1 MPGNKTA
8 KRLIVVCVGLALSL
22 QTGCWTDLADSSP
35 RRLQKTVQST
45 DSNMQWWTDAR
56 FGMFIHWGPVSL
68 KGTEIGWS
76 RGKEVPVEEYD
87 RLYKRFNPQQFNAAE
102 WVSLAK
108 QAGMKYLVLTA
119 KHHDG
124 FCLWDSEYTDYDI
137 MSTPFGR
144 DVVKELSE
152 ECKRGGIKFCTY
164 YSVLDWYQPD
174 YNTTDNQGGPG
185 YTLADGKQPDINR
198 YVDYMKGQLQE
209 LIENYGPVGIAWFD
223 GDWEPQ
229 WKREHGTAIYNHVK
243 SLQPDIIINNRVGK
257 GRQGWAGKTKKGF
270 LGDYDTPEQQ
280 IGSFQIDRPWET
292 CMTLCTQW
300 AWKPND
306 KMKSLKQC
314 IQTLIRTAGGDGNF
328 LFNVGPMPDGRIEP
342 RQAKML
348 TLMGKWLGEF
358 GQSIY
363 ETRGGPFKPSTH
375 YVSTHK
381 DNEIYIHILN
391 WPDNNTITLPPI
403 KKNILD
409 ADLLTGGRV
418 KINQTETGTKI
429 TVDKEHQHSI
439 DTIVILKLDA
449 NASDIEPL
457 DPVG

>member
-1 MPGNKTA
+1 
-8 KRLIVVCVGLALSL
+8 
-22 QTGCWTDLADSSP
+22 
-35 RRLQKTVQST
+35 
-45 DSNMQWWTDAR
+45 MQWWADAR

-76 RGKEVPVEEYD
+76 RGKQVPVEEYD
-87 RLYKRFNPQQFNAAE
+87 RLYKCFNPKQFNAAE

-124 FCLWDSEYTDYDI
+124 FCLWDSEYTEYNI
-137 MSTPFGR
+137 MNTPFGR

-152 ECKRGGIKFCTY
+152 QCKRQGIRFCTY
-164 YSVLDWYQPD
+164 YSILDWYHPD
-174 YNTTDNQGGPG
+174 YNTAGSHGGAGYALGPG
-185 YTLADGKQPDINR
+185 QSPSMDR
-198 YVDYMKGQLQE
+198 YVGYMKNQLSE
-209 LIENYGPVGIAWFD
+209 LVNSYGPIGILWFD
-223 GDWEPQ
+223 GQWEKP
-229 WKREHGTAIYNHVK
+229 WTHERGKDLYHFVRN
-243 SLQPDIIINNRVGK
+243 LQSNIIINNRVGK
-257 GRQGWAGKTKKGF
+257 DREGMAPTTDQLSTNP
-270 LGDYDTPEQQ
+270 GDYDTPEQK
-280 IGSFQIDRPWET
+280 IGSFQTSRPWET

-363 ETRGGPFKPSTH
+363 ETRGGPFKPTPH

-381 DNEIYIHILN
+381 DNEIYLHILN
-391 WPDNNTITLPPI
+391 WPDNDTITLPPI
-403 KKNILD
+403 KKSILD
-409 ADLLTGGRV
+409 ADLLTGGRL
-418 KINQTETGTKI
+418 KITQTKTGIKI
-429 TVDKEHQHSI
+429 TVDKEHQRNI

>member
-209 LIENYGPVGIAWFD
+209 LIENYGPVGIVWFD

-257 GRQGWAGKTKKGF
+257 GRQGWAGK
-270 LGDYDTPEQQ
+270 
-280 IGSFQIDRPWET
+280 
-292 CMTLCTQW
+292 
-300 AWKPND
+300 
-306 KMKSLKQC
+306 
-314 IQTLIRTAGGDGNF
+314 RT
-328 LFNVGPMPDGRIEP
+328 
-342 RQAKML
+342 
-348 TLMGKWLGEF
+348 
-358 GQSIY
+358 
-363 ETRGGPFKPSTH
+363 TR
-375 YVSTHK
+375 
-381 DNEIYIHILN
+381 
-391 WPDNNTITLPPI
+391 
-403 KKNILD
+403 
-409 ADLLTGGRV
+409 
-418 KINQTETGTKI
+418 
-429 TVDKEHQHSI
+429 
-439 DTIVILKLDA
+439 
-449 NASDIEPL
+449 
-457 DPVG
+457 